1 MHSRGIAFYFPGLS
15 GWGIAYYINDTM
27 IPVLRLRRNVTYTF
41 IVEAGN
47 NPNDGPNYHPF
58 YITDSEDGGIL
69 LDTPEERAVN
79 KRCLIVCCQFRWSFI
94 YRERMS
100 ECLLV
105 MTWIPINLLQVGSYD
120 VHKLLNTK
128 NYNL

>member
-1 MHSRGIAFYFPGLS
+1 
-15 GWGIAYYINDTM
+15 M

-69 LDTPEERAVN
+69 LDTPEQRMVTN
-79 KRCLIVCCQFRWSFI
+79 IPLIATTYLNC
-94 YRERMS
+94 RERMNKF
-100 ECLLV
+100 LQV
-105 MTWIPINLLQVGSYD
+105 MT
-120 VHKLLNTK
+120 
-128 NYNL
+128 

>member
-1 MHSRGIAFYFPGLS
+1 
-15 GWGIAYYINDTM
+15 M

-69 LDTPEERAVN
+69 LDTPEQRLVSKSSMTSLN
-79 KRCLIVCCQFRWSFI
+79 IPTNILNC
-94 YRERMS
+94 RERMN

-105 MTWIPINLLQVGSYD
+105 MTWLPINLLLVC
-120 VHKLLNTK
+120 TI
-128 NYNL
+128 